1 VVVAV
6 DHGAL
11 LLVEDRCCP
20 TSTHDEHGKSQRSHF
35 TRRRRCV
42 PAADFVK
49 PHRDGGRMFAC
60 ANAPANG
67 VCASSA
73 PIPDRRADDK
83 PTAVDRIANAP
94 ITTRKT
100 ASAMCA

>member
-35 TRRRRCV
+35 ICRQLSV
-42 PAADFVK
+42 AAA
-49 PHRDGGRMFAC
+49 HLRQA
-60 ANAPANG
+60 APG
-67 VCASSA
+67 WREDV
-73 PIPDRRADDK
+73 RVR
-83 PTAVDRIANAP
+83 
-94 ITTRKT
+94 
-100 ASAMCA
+100 